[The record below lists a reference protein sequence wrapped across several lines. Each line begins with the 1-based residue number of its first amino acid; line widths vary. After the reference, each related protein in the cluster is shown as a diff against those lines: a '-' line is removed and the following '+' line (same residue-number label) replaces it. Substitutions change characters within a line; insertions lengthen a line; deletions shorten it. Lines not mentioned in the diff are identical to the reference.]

1 MEALRQYIISV
12 VCAAVLCGVVM
23 GIFQQGTARSI
34 LKLVC
39 GLFLAYTV
47 LMPLGKLDISQLEE
61 LALDFSTDA
70 SQAIAQ
76 GETFAEEATRER
88 IKALTEAYILDK
100 ATALGAKVEVEVTLD
115 EKGLPCFAKLR
126 GEASPYQRQQLQRYL
141 TLDMG
146 IAKENLQWTG

>member
-12 VCAAVLCGVVM
+12 VCAAVVCGIVL
-23 GIFQQGTARSI
+23 GIFHQGTARRI

-39 GLFLAYTV
+39 GMFLAYTV
-47 LMPLGKLDISQLEE
+47 MAPVGNWDISHLDD
-61 LALDFSTDA
+61 LIPDFSTDA
-70 SQAIAQ
+70 SQAVAF
-76 GETFAEEATRER
+76 GETLAEESMRER
-88 IKALTEAYILDK
+88 IKTTTEAYILDK
-100 ATALGAKVEVEVTLD
+100 ATALGAKVNVEVTLD
-115 EKGLPCFAKLR
+115 EKGLPCFVKLQ